1 MVTVNDL
8 RSRSIVNENNVSAV
22 LGNIFEMRKFDTEW
36 VSRIKRSYFLLF
48 GFIQDSSIAMNIM
61 VMRNSAPCFCRKNL
75 GGREGY
81 MKIKKIPMDLL
92 VNTG

>member
-1 MVTVNDL
+1 
-8 RSRSIVNENNVSAV
+8 
-22 LGNIFEMRKFDTEW
+22 
-36 VSRIKRSYFLLF
+36 
-48 GFIQDSSIAMNIM
+48 MNIM